1 MNNYFVKNQ
10 LLIAFVLAIY
20 SAYLINEYINNVESI
35 NHKNKKEITIT
46 EKNCGVGNGA
56 YSISFL
62 YQDKR
67 YNTKILGKPCLDLNI
82 GDNYELYYS
91 DKNDEFLDHQS
102 VEHSLKGVIASIVI
116 FVLFL
121 FPYKVL
127 KRNRSR

>member
-1 MNNYFVKNQ
+1 MDNYFLKNQ
-10 LLIAFVLAIY
+10 LLIAFVLCIFSLYEIY
-20 SAYLINEYINNVESI
+20 TFRGNNEVINN
-35 NHKNKKEITIT
+35 KNKKEITVSDI
-46 EKNCGVGNGA
+46 NCGANGA
-56 YSISFL
+56 SSISFL
-62 YQDKR
+62 YHDKT

-91 DKNDEFLDHQS
+91 DKNNEFLDHQS

-127 KRNRSR
+127 MRNRSR

>member
-20 SAYLINEYINNVESI
+20 SAYLMNEYINNVETI
-35 NHKNKKEITIT
+35 DHKNKKEITIS
-46 EKNCGVGNGA
+46 KMNCGANGA
-56 YSISFL
+56 SSISFL
-62 YQDKR
+62 YHYTK

-127 KRNRSR
+127 MRNRSR

>member
-20 SAYLINEYINNVESI
+20 SVYLINEYINNVENIDS
-35 NHKNKKEITIT
+35 KNKKEITVSDL
-46 EKNCGVGNGA
+46 NCGANGSS
-56 YSISFL
+56 SISFL
-62 YQDKR
+62 YHDKM

-82 GDNYELYYS
+82 GDKYELYYS
-91 DKNDEFLDHQS
+91 HKSDEFLDHQS

-121 FPYKVL
+121 IPYKL
-127 KRNRSR
+127 LMRNRS